1 MNSTTPFPPQAKV
14 LFIDEPF
21 SEAEGIRAGRSRFL
35 FEQISASFDSDLLL
49 LKSSVYQE
57 KPVAEHKGYDKLY
70 SLSLDNAKTL
80 YPESYHKL
88 GTGQRERFAAILDGK
103 RYEMV
108 IMAGLACLPLSQI
121 VHKVLP
127 ACPVVIDVEGN
138 RFSELEAAWSRD
150 KSATNYQAFWALA
163 KQKLGDRLLLKSRN
177 HYLFADP
184 ATQNELSKI
193 FKLNPEKEAFLPLSW
208 DVPAN
213 TEPSPEHEKFLL
225 FWGDPSNPDNL
236 SQART
241 LVSDIYPRIS
251 KRMVEKNISL
261 VICGGEQLQELCG
274 GRILY
279 VPWAERDS
287 YLQAALLLVLPL
299 EKPDREL
306 RLLSAAA
313 MGKALLCT
321 SPTLQGFG
329 GLEERVF
336 CEANPNAL
344 VEKLIALLRVPS
356 QLEHSGKALNT
367 WYQDNWT
374 AKILQNKL
382 INILYNWIGTKHE

>member
-1 MNSTTPFPPQAKV
+1 
-14 LFIDEPF
+14 
-21 SEAEGIRAGRSRFL
+21 
-35 FEQISASFDSDLLL
+35 
-49 LKSSVYQE
+49 
-57 KPVAEHKGYDKLY
+57 
-70 SLSLDNAKTL
+70 
-80 YPESYHKL
+80 
-88 GTGQRERFAAILDGK
+88 
-103 RYEMV
+103 
-108 IMAGLACLPLSQI
+108 
-121 VHKVLP
+121 
-127 ACPVVIDVEGN
+127 
-138 RFSELEAAWSRD
+138 
-150 KSATNYQAFWALA
+150 
-163 KQKLGDRLLLKSRN
+163 
-177 HYLFADP
+177 
-184 ATQNELSKI
+184 
-193 FKLNPEKEAFLPLSW
+193 
-208 DVPAN
+208 
-213 TEPSPEHEKFLL
+213 
-225 FWGDPSNPDNL
+225 
-236 SQART
+236 
-241 LVSDIYPRIS
+241 
-251 KRMVEKNISL
+251 MVEKNISL

-287 YLQAALLLVLPL
+287 YVQAALLLVLPL

-356 QLEHSGKALNT
+356 QLELSGKALNT

-374 AKILQNKL
+374 AKILQKKL